1 MVVKKPTD
9 KARDGQADTWLGWLR
24 EIGKAVIPALLTAGG
39 LLGFVAFAGSVIV
52 WTRFSAAQVPPDQ
65 VVAAYPRGELVAIAS
80 ALLLLFGFVGLLA
93 VVAFFLI
100 NPQSGS
106 GNGYMRGLLVL
117 LGVEGMVAIFLCEAP
132 STMDH
137 VLASELFLL
146 PAIIAFWSTFVFERP
161 GVSGEEEKGEEE
173 DREHKEKREEEK
185 RGEAEDDDFS
195 LSDLGDTLERYLL
208 KMRFVSLALGVAIGV
223 SLLALVLVFVPRI
236 FGGDG
241 LPGREVA
248 IVGLGIIAL
257 IPSIY
262 LLYILIKEDTGK
274 KHELEDGEI
283 PFSPLGQAL
292 ILILLAVAAIGPSVV
307 LGSGW
312 LPFSLA
318 TAAALVAGLWRIAVM
333 TKTKF
338 FWYGL
343 AVFISV
349 PLFGT
354 LTGMFRNIADPQVQP
369 MALIRKADGAD
380 EAIQGLYVTETDDR
394 IYFATV
400 ATEGCT
406 DDLVPN
412 SGRLLWVPKSEVVAL
427 SIGPLQSV
435 KNAAKTALEMS
446 YALTPAVETPAGD
459 HVSLTVAE
467 KRQAAGPE
475 AAEPSQERR
484 LESVGNAV
492 QPNFGAGLRLIPES
506 ASPGDVVTLQMSAPN
521 HSEEVEG
528 FGPRREGRTLRLGGV
543 PVDIVKEEARGPFD
557 VEFAEG
563 ENGEALSLDKG
574 AIFTEQDGAY
584 VELDSDAELLAG
596 EELFVRVNDPT
607 VAEVN
612 DKGLAEDGYLRL
624 ADGSPFPPHL
634 AYSHERPP
642 EVVLEDGTELQLN
655 RLLLKQDWH
664 EDHIRFRVPARGTTG
679 PVTVECR
686 QLAGQPLLRVAR
698 PPVAKVSVR
707 IEPGSN
713 EVVFDSSRSVDKN
726 GSIASRR
733 WSVEGVDRG
742 DSPRIEEALPPSTQS
757 YTVRLKVTDREGQTG
772 TAELHLLRLPI
783 RWMDPKRLRQPQPAA
798 ALRRVKAALRHSTAE
813 EPATAIQFELR
824 PGEPAQPPTPEETI
838 SKARRAQRLLLQ
850 PVQAQSSN
858 PAANPDGVTVRTMAF
873 DASCPAD
880 HREDGGRLDVL
891 VLGEGVKAVPPPACT
906 VVGQRTAHR
915 LLLPP

>member
-1 MVVKKPTD
+1 VVVKKPID
-9 KARDGQADTWLGWLR
+9 KASGAKDDTWLSWLR
-24 EIGKAVIPALLTAGG
+24 ELGKAVAPALLTAGG

-117 LGVEGMVAIFLCEAP
+117 LGVEGTVAIFLCEAP
-132 STMDH
+132 SSMDR
-137 VLASELFLL
+137 VLACELFLL
-146 PAIIAFWSTFVFERP
+146 PAIIAFWTTFVFERP
-161 GVSGEEEKGEEE
+161 WVSGETDEDVKGQEE
-173 DREHKEKREEEK
+173 DR
-185 RGEAEDDDFS
+185 GETEDDDFTFA
-195 LSDLGDTLERYLL
+195 DLGDTLERYLL
-208 KMRFVSLALGVAIGV
+208 KMRFVSLALGVGIAV
-223 SLLALVLVFVPRI
+223 SISALVLVLAPRI
-236 FGGDG
+236 IGGAG

-248 IVGLGIIAL
+248 IVGLGLIAL
-257 IPSIY
+257 VPSIY

-274 KHELEDGEI
+274 KHKFKDGEI

-292 ILILLAVAAIGPSVV
+292 ILILLAVAAIGPSLV

-333 TKTKF
+333 TRTRF

-380 EAIQGLYVTETDDR
+380 EAIQGLYVTETDNR

-412 SGRLLWVPKSEVVAL
+412 SGRLLWVPSSEVVAL
-427 SIGPLQSV
+427 SIGPLQNV

-475 AAEPSQERR
+475 PAAASQERR

-506 ASPGDVVTLQMSAPN
+506 ASPGDIVTLQMSAPN
-521 HSEEVEG
+521 HSDEVEG

-563 ENGEALSLDKG
+563 ENGEALSLVKG
-574 AIFTEQDGAY
+574 VIYTNQDGQY
-584 VELDSDAELLAG
+584 VEVDPNAEISEG
-596 EELFVRVNDPT
+596 EELFVRINDPM

-624 ADGSPFPPHL
+624 ADGLPSPPHL

-642 EVVLEDGTELQLN
+642 EVVLEDGTELKLN
-655 RLLLKQDWH
+655 RLLLQQNWH
-664 EDHIRFRVPARGTTG
+664 EDHISFRVPARGTTG

-698 PPVAKVSVR
+698 PPIARVMVR

-713 EVVFDSSRSVDKN
+713 RIVFDGSRSVDKN
-726 GSIASRR
+726 GSIVSRQ

-742 DSPRIEEALPPSTQS
+742 DNPRIVETLPPSTQS
-757 YTVRLKVTDREGQTG
+757 YTVRLRVTDREGQAG

-783 RWMDPKRLRQPQPAA
+783 RWLASERLKRDRPV
-798 ALRRVKAALRHSTAE
+798 LRRVKAALRNSTTE

-824 PGEPAQPPTPEETI
+824 PGEPARPPTPGETI
-838 SKARRAQRLLLQ
+838 SQARRAQRLLLQ
-850 PVQAQSSN
+850 PPGEQSAN
-858 PAANPDGVTVRTMAF
+858 LAANPNGITVRTMAF
-873 DASCPAD
+873 DASCPAE
-880 HREDGGRLDVL
+880 HSKDGGRLDVL
-891 VLGEGVKAVPPPACT
+891 VLGEGVKAVPPAACT

>member
-1 MVVKKPTD
+1 VVVNQPLH
-9 KARDGQADTWLGWLR
+9 KAPGGKDDTWLSWLR
-24 EIGKAVIPALLTAGG
+24 ELGKTVIPALLTAGG

-117 LGVEGMVAIFLCEAP
+117 LGVEGMVAIFLCEASSP
-132 STMDH
+132 MDR
-137 VLASELFLL
+137 VLACELFLL
-146 PAIIAFWSTFVFERP
+146 PAIIAFWTTFVFERP
-161 GVSGEEEKGEEE
+161 WVSGEKDKEDQEQEQEGRGG
-173 DREHKEKREEEK
+173 DRE
-185 RGEAEDDDFS
+185 DDFT
-195 LSDLGDTLERYLL
+195 LADLGDTLERYLL
-208 KMRFVSLALGVAIGV
+208 KMRFVSLALAFGIAV
-223 SLLALVLVFVPRI
+223 SLLALMLIFVPRV
-236 FGGDG
+236 FGGAG

-248 IVGLGIIAL
+248 IVSLGLVAL
-257 IPSIY
+257 VPSVY

-274 KHELEDGEI
+274 KRKFNDGEI

-292 ILILLAVAAIGPSVV
+292 ILILLAVAAIGPSVI
-307 LGSGW
+307 LRSGW

-333 TKTKF
+333 TRTKF

-354 LTGMFRNIADPQVQP
+354 MTGMFRNIADPQVQP

-475 AAEPSQERR
+475 AAAASQERR

-506 ASPGDVVTLQMSAPN
+506 ASPGDIVTLQMSAPN
-521 HSEEVEG
+521 HSDAVEG

-563 ENGEALSLDKG
+563 ENGETLSLVKG
-574 AIFTEQDGAY
+574 VIYTTENGQY
-584 VELDSDAELLAG
+584 VEVDPDADISGE

-607 VAEVN
+607 AAEVN
-612 DKGLAEDGYLRL
+612 DKGLAKEGYLRL

-642 EVVLEDGTELQLN
+642 EVVLEDGTELKLN
-655 RLLLKQDWH
+655 RLLLQQNWH

-698 PPVAKVSVR
+698 PPIARVMVR

-713 EVVFDSSRSVDKN
+713 RVVFDSSRSVDKN
-726 GSIASRR
+726 GSIVSRQ

-742 DSPRIEEALPPSTQS
+742 EDPQIVETLPPSTQS
-757 YTVRLKVTDREGQTG
+757 YTVRLRVTDREGQTG

-783 RWMDPKRLRQPQPAA
+783 RWLAGEGRKPDRAD
-798 ALRRVKAALRHSTAE
+798 LRRVKAALRHSTTE

-824 PGEPAQPPTPEETI
+824 PGEPARPPTPEETI
-838 SKARRAQRLLLQ
+838 SQARRAQRLLLQ
-850 PVQAQSSN
+850 PPERKSPNVT
-858 PAANPDGVTVRTMAF
+858 ANPNGITVRTMAF
-873 DASCPAD
+873 DASCPAE
-880 HREDGGRLDVL
+880 HSQDGGRLDVL
-891 VLGEGVKAVPPPACT
+891 VLGEGVKAVPPAACT
-906 VVGQRTAHR
+906 VVGQRTTHR